1 MPRTGD
7 CKTFAL
13 CLFLWSI
20 GSDAGLAVTTHKKLA
35 KASHEI
41 KDDLFP
47 RPPTVRKLVRFWRK
61 IFYDYSSTTAVI
73 HDANDT
79 DRIVD
84 VIDYSPLE
92 KQRFSF
98 MVPRRDREEV
108 TSRNLF
114 RYIKAA
120 ENFAKEGE
128 AAVNR
133 GEPERRLYE
142 AYKAS
147 PLALQRLYKG
157 EVKLRAQ
164 GGLSDDLI
172 QAAATAQL
180 YLPQME
186 KIFLRYGVPTI
197 LTRLP
202 FVESMFNLKARSKVG
217 ASGIWQFM
225 PQTARNYIFVND
237 LVDERNAPEKATKA
251 AAQFLANNYRMLGSW
266 PLAIT
271 AYNHGVVGMANAVK
285 KHGTKDIGTIIDTYN
300 SPSFGFASRNFYSEF
315 LAAADSYEKLYRQSR
330 IPKAV
335 ENIAVASVIIR
346 HPMSVAQ
353 ILQSTQLTKEQLTAL
368 NPCLLES
375 AWTIKQNKQLPSFYE
390 IKVPKVLHKSIQI
403 GIKNFNAKRYA
414 RR

>member
-1 MPRTGD
+1 MPRIGD
-7 CKTFAL
+7 RKTLAL
-13 CLFLWSI
+13 CLLMWSLD
-20 GSDAGLAVTTHKKLA
+20 SQVGLAITTHKKLA
-35 KASHEI
+35 KAHHEI

-61 IFYDYSSTTAVI
+61 IFYEYSSTTAVI

-92 KQRFSF
+92 KQRYSF
-98 MVPRRDREEV
+98 MVPRRDRDEV
-108 TSRNLF
+108 TSRNLI

-128 AAVNR
+128 SAVNR
-133 GEPERRLYE
+133 GEPERRLYD
-142 AYKAS
+142 AYKS
-147 PLALQRLYKG
+147 NPMALQRLYKG

-164 GGLSDDLI
+164 GGLADDLI
-172 QAAATAQL
+172 QAAANAQV

-225 PQTARNYIFVND
+225 PQTARHYIFVND

-271 AYNHGVVGMANAVK
+271 AYNHGVIGMANAVK
-285 KHGTKDIGTIIDTYN
+285 KHGTKDIGTIIDSYY

-315 LAAADSYEKLYRQSR
+315 LAAADTYEKLYRQNR
-330 IPKAV
+330 IPKPLDYTPT
-335 ENIAVASVIIR
+335 ASVIIR

-353 ILQSTQLTKEQLTAL
+353 ILQSTSITKEQLTAL
-368 NPCLLES
+368 NPCLLEP
-375 AWTIKQNKQLPSFYE
+375 AWTKKLNKQLPSFYE
-390 IKVPKVLHKSIQI
+390 IKVPKNLHKAIQI
-403 GIKNFNAKRYA
+403 GIKNFDAKRYA